1 MMDSKGKTKRIDS
14 SQYSLFSLFC
24 AYLCL
29 YILHKRDIPI
39 HHEPGYLHELLL
51 SKSYLITSLLRLF
64 HSEVRLLPGRLL

>member
-1 MMDSKGKTKRIDS
+1 MMDSKGKTKGLTPLNTRCFLS
-14 SQYSLFSLFC
+14 FC